1 MNILSLNNFK
11 FSTPFKANENNSKA
25 VTAPKFGLTMAKPL
39 LNDTVSFKA
48 TQPVADIL
56 EHQLKK
62 DEARMKRIA
71 TTYLDMLESM
81 ANKLKDYG
89 VSFNRG
95 YCEQNPV
102 KSSKSQISKI
112 KRSGTFIVPD
122 RIRSTLYVQNI
133 YDLSI
138 LNDKILP
145 ELKERGFVI
154 NKIPGNLEKLIAKG
168 YVPTIEEVSGK
179 GVMVPDL
186 DIRLEGVANK
196 INQLNPEYQYSIG
209 KPQKSG
215 YEDIQ
220 MRLIRDFDDKTDPV
234 QHELII
240 LMGNNYACAKHLESD
255 LVYGVLRRFD
265 ELNIIKKGNENI
277 ENHKVVTRCIAL
289 LKQVFSNEI
298 SKKLFNNAKKMDLTG
313 EKDLEKIHLSD
324 ENVKLITNC
333 LDELKKA
340 VNSYYRTARASKRI
354 GEATKAKIMQEGK
367 NDRDAIL
374 AISEDLKFTIDFFNK
389 KDYLKRDLMGLISKS
404 TNK

>member
-1 MNILSLNNFK
+1 MNILSINNFRLN
-11 FSTPFKANENNSKA
+11 TPFRGNEQQSFP

-39 LNDTVSFKA
+39 SKDTVSFKA

-56 EHQLKK
+56 EHQIKK

-71 TTYLDMLESM
+71 VTYLDMLESI
-81 ANKLKDYG
+81 ACKLKDYG
-89 VSFNRG
+89 VSFNRA
-95 YCEQNPV
+95 YCEKNPV

-112 KRSGTFIVPD
+112 KRSGTFVVPD
-122 RIRSTLYVQNI
+122 RIRSTIYVKNI

-145 ELKERGFVI
+145 ELRERGFVV
-154 NKIPGNLEKLIAKG
+154 NKIQGDLEKLIQKG

-186 DIRLEGVANK
+186 DIRLSNVADK
-196 INQLNPEYQYSIG
+196 VSQLSPEYQYSIS

-220 MRLIRDFDDKTDPV
+220 MRLIRNFDDKAEPV

-255 LVYGVLRRFD
+255 MVYGVLRRFD
-265 ELNIIKKGNENI
+265 ELNIMKKGNENI
-277 ENHKVVTRCIAL
+277 ESYQTAKRCIAL
-289 LKQVFSNEI
+289 LKQVFGNEI
-298 SKKLFNNAKKMDLTG
+298 SKKLFSNAKKLDLTG
-313 EKDLEKIHLSD
+313 EKDLQKIHLD
-324 ENVKLITNC
+324 EEKVSLINNC

-354 GEATKAKIMQEGK
+354 SDATKAKIKQEAR
-367 NDRDAIL
+367 NDNDAL
-374 AISEDLKFTIDFFNK
+374 MAVSEDLRFTVDFFNK
-389 KDYLKRDLMGLISKS
+389 KDYLKRDLNSLIS
-404 TNK
+404 